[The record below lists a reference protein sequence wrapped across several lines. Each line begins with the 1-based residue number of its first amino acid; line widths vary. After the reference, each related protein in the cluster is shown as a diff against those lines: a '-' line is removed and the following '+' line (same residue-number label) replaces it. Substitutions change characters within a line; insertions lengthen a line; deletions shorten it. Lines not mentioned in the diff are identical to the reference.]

1 MRAWAARRSHAAHRP
16 LAERADVLAGDAGR
30 RRLEREAL
38 LALLAPARAY
48 PHRSVVCRHP
58 RRGTGISPCT
68 RHSICHSHL
77 QLPAASAILDSDTTR
92 PDVTVLSVKRKKQ
105 RTGVGGEGRRV
116 AEKRRAARMF
126 AVLALSARD
135 YKKLTTLEPL
145 DTGDVPVLRRGWL
158 LRALVTRPELAAA
171 LACCA
176 RLRCRGVRGG
186 I

>member
-48 PHRSVVCRHP
+48 PHRSVVRRHP

-77 QLPAASAILDSDTTR
+77 QLPASAILMEVTR
-92 PDVTVLSVKRKKQ
+92 PDVTVLSVKKKK
-105 RTGVGGEGRRV
+105 TENGSGRR
-116 AEKRRAARMF
+116 
-126 AVLALSARD
+126 
-135 YKKLTTLEPL
+135 
-145 DTGDVPVLRRGWL
+145 G
-158 LRALVTRPELAAA
+158 
-171 LACCA
+171 
-176 RLRCRGVRGG
+176 
-186 I
+186 

>member
-48 PHRSVVCRHP
+48 PHRSVVRRHP

-77 QLPAASAILDSDTTR
+77 QLPAASAILRDTTR

-105 RTGVGGEGRRV
+105 RRPREWEEERVEDLRRS
-116 AEKRRAARMF
+116 AARMF

-158 LRALVTRPELAAA
+158 RRALVTRPELAAA

>member
-1 MRAWAARRSHAAHRP
+1 
-16 LAERADVLAGDAGR
+16 
-30 RRLEREAL
+30 
-38 LALLAPARAY
+38 
-48 PHRSVVCRHP
+48 
-58 RRGTGISPCT
+58 
-68 RHSICHSHL
+68 
-77 QLPAASAILDSDTTR
+77 
-92 PDVTVLSVKRKKQ
+92 
-105 RTGVGGEGRRV
+105 VGGEGRRV

-158 LRALVTRPELAAA
+158 RLVTRPELAAA

>member
-48 PHRSVVCRHP
+48 PHRSVVRRHP

-77 QLPAASAILDSDTTR
+77 QLPAASAILMTVTR
-92 PDVTVLSVKRKKQ
+92 PDVTVQKEKNRE
-105 RTGVGGEGRRV
+105 REWEERV
-116 AEKRRAARMF
+116 EELPRSAA
-126 AVLALSARD
+126 
-135 YKKLTTLEPL
+135 P
-145 DTGDVPVLRRGWL
+145 RG
-158 LRALVTRPELAAA
+158 
-171 LACCA
+171 CS
-176 RLRCRGVRGG
+176 RCWR
-186 I
+186 